1 MYEVCF
7 VFSQA
12 AGFSWE
18 ERKRKGKKEKEK
30 DLRTDPGG
38 ILFFKDLK
46 NRAER

>member
-1 MYEVCF
+1 MRGDGHHKEVY
-7 VFSQA
+7 VDR
-12 AGFSWE
+12 E
-18 ERKRKGKKEKEK
+18 GKKEKEK

>member
-1 MYEVCF
+1 MGTIRKYMQTEK
-7 VFSQA
+7 
-12 AGFSWE
+12 
-18 ERKRKGKKEKEK
+18 ERKRTGKKEKEK